1 MNEKVLHLT
10 DKIKHKLEKKR
21 KSLHL
26 DELYLIMESNK
37 DVILLKQQIDEKVSN
52 IEVLQR
58 FLSFESAE
66 IKEIMS
72 EISNLKAKVYEI
84 KDAKKYNK
92 ALAKYNS
99 YIDYINREIFNL

>member
-10 DKIKHKLEKKR
+10 EKIKHQLEKKR

-58 FLSFESAE
+58 FLSFESTE
-66 IKEIMS
+66 IKQIMS
-72 EISNLKAKVYEI
+72 EISNLKAQIYEI
-84 KDAKKYNK
+84 EDVKKYNK

-99 YIDYINREIFNL
+99 YIDYINKEIFNL

>member
-10 DKIKHKLEKKR
+10 EKIKHKLEKKR

-26 DELYLIMESNK
+26 DELYLIMEANE

-72 EISNLKAKVYEI
+72 EISNLKAKIYEI
-84 KDAKKYNK
+84 KNVKKYNK

>member
-10 DKIKHKLEKKR
+10 DKIKYKLEKKR

-72 EISNLKAKVYEI
+72 EISNLKAIVYEI
-84 KDAKKYNK
+84 KDVKKYNK

>member
-10 DKIKHKLEKKR
+10 EKIKHQLEKKR

-58 FLSFESAE
+58 FLSFETPE
-66 IKEIMS
+66 IKQIMS
-72 EISNLKAKVYEI
+72 EISNLKAQIYEI
-84 KDAKKYNK
+84 EDVKKYNK

-99 YIDYINREIFNL
+99 YIDYINKEIFNL